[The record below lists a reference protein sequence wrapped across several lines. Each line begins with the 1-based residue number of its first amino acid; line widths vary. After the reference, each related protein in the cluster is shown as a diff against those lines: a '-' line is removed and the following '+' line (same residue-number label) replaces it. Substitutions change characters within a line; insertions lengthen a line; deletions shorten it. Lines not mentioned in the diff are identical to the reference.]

1 MKTPKLLSSIN
12 IAILVT
18 CVVLVLVALQHAP
31 HPWTAVLGGLL
42 GLIIAVCGYVASSID
57 TQRAKRDRIERARA
71 ACNEFRSQKR
81 TRSLF
86 IDPDWQPSDEA
97 VEALP
102 APIRAYL
109 ETLEFESTNS
119 ALVQEL
125 FARDAEI
132 DRLKYDAALRWAEI
146 TRLKAGQSA

>member
-57 TQRAKRDRIERARA
+57 TQRAKRDRIEA
-71 ACNEFRSQKR
+71 AKKATGEFRSQKYS
-81 TRSLF
+81 RSMF
-86 IDPDWQPSDEA
+86 IDPSWEPTDKAIEDLPSP
-97 VEALP
+97 V
-102 APIRAYL
+102 RAYI
-109 ETLEFESTNS
+109 EMLEFESTNS
-119 ALVQEL
+119 ALIQEL

-146 TRLKAGQSA
+146 TRLKAGQPA